1 MPRLPRVSGAEVI
14 RALAKLGFEQ
24 VRQRDSHV
32 VLRRS
37 DKGCVVPLH
46 RELAIGTLRG
56 VLKQAGLSAEE
67 FLAQL

>member
-56 VLKQAGLSAEE
+56 VLKQAGLSAQE